1 MIKKNIVKKNSL
13 KEFKSKK
20 SKVKLSTYERLIQD
34 PKRKAKI
41 EREYK
46 DLLLSELL
54 IALMEEDKISVR
66 KLAIA
71 AGISPSIIQDLRSGK
86 KENITLKTFSSIAGA
101 LGYGIELKKL
111 DQTSRK

>member
-1 MIKKNIVKKNSL
+1 MIKKNVIKNNSFKKI
-13 KEFKSKK
+13 KSKEAK
-20 SKVKLSTYERLIQD
+20 TNLSTYERLTQD

-54 IALMEEDKISVR
+54 IALMEEDRVSVK
-66 KLAIA
+66 KLALA
-71 AGISPSIIQDLRSGK
+71 AGISPSIIQDIRSGK